1 MLNYNEQGDN
11 VWGAKPRSIC
21 ENVKFPEAG
30 HKRNFTDYFNKYIFV
45 KLKIR

>member
-30 HKRNFTDYFNKYIFV
+30 HKRNSFFDK
-45 KLKIR
+45 